1 MSKLILAS
9 GSPRRRELLDTAGL
23 DFDVI
28 VADVD
33 EKIPGGAEPQ
43 EVVKSLAL
51 QKAQA
56 VAQMYPDSTVIGA
69 DTVVVNGGEIL
80 GKPKSEKNAEEM
92 LAALSGKNHKVCTG
106 VAIIK
111 GEKIKSFCETTEVEF
126 HPLTEKQISDYV
138 KTGEPMD
145 KAGAYGIQGKGCVL
159 VKRINGDYFNVVGLP
174 VSRVYRELDGFDVR

>member
-9 GSPRRRELLDTAGL
+9 GSPRRKELLSTAGL
-23 DFDVI
+23 EFDVI

-33 EKIPGGAEPQ
+33 EKIPDGAEPQ
-43 EVVKSLAL
+43 EVVMSLAM

-56 VAQMYPDSTVIGA
+56 VADLYLDCTVIGA

-80 GKPKSEKNAEEM
+80 GKPKSEQNAAEM
-92 LAALSGKNHKVCTG
+92 LAALSGKIHKVCTG

-111 GEKIKSFCETTEVEF
+111 GKKIKNFCETTEVEF
-126 HPLTEKQISDYV
+126 HVLTEKQINDYV

-145 KAGAYGIQGKGCVL
+145 KAGAYGIQGRGCVL
-159 VKRINGDYFNVVGLP
+159 VKRISGDYFNVVGLP
-174 VSRVYRELDGFDVR
+174 VSRVYRELSDFDV